1 MSFWNPNLR
10 FDDLKCTFAPGA
22 ANAQK
27 RPASRTHCNLGPRTP
42 SPSCRGEGP
51 PFAEPLGNPASSVLR
66 LVRIGMP
73 HHQFEFVFA
82 APFCIETC
90 NQNFQIFPLCVC
102 VCAGGGGNGGV
113 AACVHWP
120 NTHTHTH
127 TEWITIS
134 TQFNEKCRPISKMCA
149 THRPLFRLQPHG
161 AR

>member
-42 SPSCRGEGP
+42 SPSCTPSPLLLPNHWAILRP
-51 PFAEPLGNPASSVLR
+51 PSSASSGLACLIISSSSFLQR
-66 LVRIGMP
+66 
-73 HHQFEFVFA
+73 HFVSKHA
-82 APFCIETC
+82 IK
-90 NQNFQIFPLCVC
+90 IFKFSLCVC
-102 VCAGGGGNGGV
+102 VCVQGGGGNGGV